1 MTERGKE
8 NASGKRA
15 GTADAL
21 IRLAEERD
29 VPAIAALEKA
39 CFSDAWSEASVRG
52 TLGSPLGYVL
62 IAEEPDG
69 DGYDRPL
76 GYLIASVFDGEGEL
90 LRIAAAPGERRRGLG
105 AALLERML
113 ADRPGVRIWRLD
125 VRTRNA
131 AAVSLY
137 EKYGFRIAAEN
148 PDVYRD
154 PKDNGYLMIRSADI

>member
-1 MTERGKE
+1 MTEI
-8 NASGKRA
+8 
-15 GTADAL
+15 L
-21 IRLAEERD
+21 IRNAEERD
-29 VPAIAALEKA
+29 IPEIAALEKA
-39 CFSDAWSEASVRG
+39 CFSDAWSEASVAG
-52 TLGSPLGYVL
+52 TMNSPLGFVL

-69 DGYDRPL
+69 EGNDLPL

-90 LRIAAAPGERRRGLG
+90 LRIAAAPEARRRGIG

-113 ADRPGVRIWRLD
+113 ADRPEVHIWRLD
-125 VRTRNA
+125 VRTQNT